1 MSNTHFFVSLFL
13 CLILGTECSKK
24 SFLRPFE
31 MQAIL
36 ATSEVWFD
44 SGWNREK

>member
-1 MSNTHFFVSLFL
+1 
-13 CLILGTECSKK
+13 
-24 SFLRPFE
+24 